1 MTTTST
7 RSRLLIGGVVALVLI
22 AATTWQSQ
30 PLPAPADPGQWLVVV
45 AVVLGYLAFC
55 APFLLSRRQVPA
67 PFRSMPIKP
76 FSSTPAPARNPALA
90 APSITPNDERML
102 VVHASQTGFG
112 EQLAAQTVASLQ
124 QAGLDVQSMSLGDLD
139 IGTLLLTPRILFI
152 ASTTGEGDPPDPA
165 YAFVRNVMSQRRDL
179 SSLQYGLLALGDREY
194 EFFCGFGR
202 QLDTWLREQGALPM
216 FDMIEVDNGDAA
228 TLRNWQHQIGALT
241 GAVDLPDWEA
251 PTYSDWRLSERVL
264 LNPGSIGG
272 PVFHVALSNGG
283 VTRWA
288 AGDIVEVGPRNSP
301 ADVDAFLAVL
311 GINGNSRIG
320 SELLK
325 DRLGRAALPS
335 LDDAQG
341 LSARALADAVTD
353 LPHREYSIASV
364 PEDGAVHLL
373 IRQVRRPDGRL
384 GIGGGWLTEHAAVG
398 SDIKARIRANPNF
411 RAPDDG
417 RPLILIGN
425 GTGIAGLRALLRERV
440 QMGRHRNWLLFGE
453 RSAAH
458 DFYYGNEIRGWLESG
473 QIERLDLAFSRDQAE
488 RIHVQRLV
496 ADAGAALRE
505 WVGAGA
511 SIYVCGSLEGMAPGV
526 HAALLDA
533 LGSAR
538 LDQLIEQGRYR
549 RDVY

>member
-1 MTTTST
+1 
-7 RSRLLIGGVVALVLI
+7 
-22 AATTWQSQ
+22 
-30 PLPAPADPGQWLVVV
+30 
-45 AVVLGYLAFC
+45 
-55 APFLLSRRQVPA
+55 
-67 PFRSMPIKP
+67 MPIKP
-76 FSSTPAPARNPALA
+76 FANSVAPDTRQADAK
-90 APSITPNDERML
+90 PSVGADGDRIL

-112 EQLAAQTVASLQ
+112 EMLAAQTVTSLQ
-124 QAGLDVQSMSLGDLD
+124 QAGVDTQSMTLGDLD

-152 ASTTGEGDPPDPA
+152 ASTTGEGDPPDTA
-165 YAFVRNVMSQRRDL
+165 YAFIRKVMGQRRDL
-179 SSLQYGLLALGDREY
+179 SHLSYGLLALGDREY
-194 EFFCGFGR
+194 EFYCGFGH
-202 QLDTWLREQGALPM
+202 QLDTWLREQGALPL

-241 GAVDLPDWEA
+241 GAVDLPDWEK
-251 PTYSDWRLSERVL
+251 PTYADWKLSERVL

-272 PVFHVALSNGG
+272 PVFHVALTCSDAPMDW
-283 VTRWA
+283 R
-288 AGDIVEVGPRNSP
+288 AGDIVEIGPQN
-301 ADVDAFLAVL
+301 AAVDVDDFLAAL
-311 GINGNSRIG
+311 SMNGNSRIG

-325 DRLGRAALPS
+325 ERLAHAALPP
-335 LDDAQG
+335 LADVCG
-341 LSARALADAVTD
+341 LSAQALSDAVTD
-353 LPHREYSIASV
+353 LPHREYSIASI

-384 GIGGGWLTEHAAVG
+384 GIGGGWLTEYAPVG
-398 SDIKARIRANPNF
+398 SVIKARIRANPNF
-411 RAPDDG
+411 RAPGDA

-453 RSAAH
+453 RNAAH
-458 DFYYGNEIRGWLESG
+458 DFYYGDEIRGWLVQG
-473 QIERLDLAFSRDQAE
+473 KIERLDLAFSRDQTE

-505 WVGAGA
+505 WVAEGA

-526 HAALLDA
+526 HAALLDT

-538 LDQLIEQGRYR
+538 LDQLTEQGRYR

>member
-1 MTTTST
+1 M
-7 RSRLLIGGVVALVLI
+7 
-22 AATTWQSQ
+22 
-30 PLPAPADPGQWLVVV
+30 
-45 AVVLGYLAFC
+45 LGYLAFC
-55 APFLLSRRQVPA
+55 TPFLLSRRPVPA
-67 PFRSMPIKP
+67 QFRSMPIKP
-76 FSSTPAPARNPALA
+76 FPSASAPEVNAVPT
-90 APSITPNDERML
+90 APSISSNDERML

-124 QAGLDVQSMSLGDLD
+124 QAGVDVQSMSLGDLD
-139 IGTLLLTPRILFI
+139 IGNLLLTPRILFI
-152 ASTTGEGDPPDPA
+152 ASTTGEGDPPDTA
-165 YAFVRNVMSQRRDL
+165 YAFVRKVMSQRRDL
-179 SSLQYGLLALGDREY
+179 SSLKYGLLALGDREY

-202 QLDTWLREQGALPM
+202 QLDTWLREQGALPL

-251 PTYSDWRLSERVL
+251 PTYADWHLAERVL
-264 LNPGSIGG
+264 LNPGSVGG
-272 PVFHVALSNGG
+272 PVFHVALTSDAAATN
-283 VTRWA
+283 WC
-288 AGDIVEVGPRNSP
+288 AGDIVEIGPRN
-301 ADVDAFLAVL
+301 AATDVDEFLAAL
-311 GINGNSRIG
+311 AINGNSRVG

-325 DRLGRAALPS
+325 QRLARAALPPV
-335 LDDAQG
+335 AEVRG
-341 LSARALADAVTD
+341 LSAQALADAVTD

-364 PEDGAVHLL
+364 PMDGSVQML

-384 GIGGGWLTEHAAVG
+384 GIGGGWLTEYAAVG

-411 RAPDDG
+411 RAPEDA

-440 QMGRHRNWLLFGE
+440 QLGRYCNWLLFGE
-453 RSAAH
+453 RNAAH
-458 DFYYGNEIRGWLESG
+458 DFYYGAEIRGWLERG

-496 ADAGAALRE
+496 ANAGAALRE
-505 WVGAGA
+505 WVDAGA

-538 LDQLIEQGRYR
+538 LDQLTEQGRYR

>member
-1 MTTTST
+1 M
-7 RSRLLIGGVVALVLI
+7 SRLAICVDDQMV
-22 AATTWQSQ
+22 WHPQRC
-30 PLPAPADPGQWLVVV
+30 PLPVDTSNWSVVV

-55 APFLLSRRQVPA
+55 TPFLLLRRRAPA
-67 PFRSMPIKP
+67 HTRSMPIKP
-76 FSSTPAPARNPALA
+76 FSSAPVPAKSTIPVTA
-90 APSITPNDERML
+90 AVGSDDDRLL
-102 VVHASQTGFG
+102 VVYASQTGFG

-124 QAGLDVQSMSLGDLD
+124 QAGVTTHSMSLGDLD

-152 ASTTGEGDPPDPA
+152 ASTTGEGDPPDTA
-165 YAFVRNVMSQRRDL
+165 YAFVRKVMGQRRDL
-179 SSLQYGLLALGDREY
+179 SSLSYGLLALGDREY
-194 EFFCGFGR
+194 EFYCGFGH
-202 QLDTWLREQGALPM
+202 QLDTWLREQGALPL

-228 TLRNWQHQIGALT
+228 TLRNWQHQIGTLT
-241 GAVDLPDWEA
+241 GAVDLPDWET
-251 PTYSDWRLSERVL
+251 PTYADWQLAERVL

-272 PVFHVALSNGG
+272 PVFHVALTSGALA
-283 VTRWA
+283 TSWR
-288 AGDIVEVGPRNSP
+288 AGDIVEIGPQNAP
-301 ADVDAFLAVL
+301 ADVDDFLAAL
-311 GINGNSRIG
+311 AINGNSRVG
-320 SELLK
+320 NELLK
-325 DRLGRAALPS
+325 QRLARAALPPF
-335 LDDAQG
+335 ANVRG
-341 LSARALADAVTD
+341 LSAQALADAVTD

-384 GIGGGWLTEHAAVG
+384 GIGGGWLTEYAAVG

-411 RAPDDG
+411 RAPDDA

-453 RSAAH
+453 RNAAH
-458 DFYYGNEIRGWLESG
+458 DFYYGDEIRRWLSG
-473 QIERLDLAFSRDQAE
+473 GMIERLDLAFSRDQAE

-496 ADAGAALRE
+496 ANAGAALRE
-505 WVGAGA
+505 WVDEGA

-533 LGSAR
+533 LGNAQLDR
-538 LDQLIEQGRYR
+538 LAEQGRYR